1 VSRRLL
7 VLDAYDEAGREALSG
22 AGATHA
28 GELYR
33 RLLSRLAPEVSVE
46 VLPFSSQVGFAPSS
60 ALAEYD
66 GIVWSGSNLTVHR
79 DTPAVRDQLIFARA
93 AFAAGVP
100 SFGSCWAVHVAV
112 TATGGACDVNPRGR
126 EFGVGRTITLN
137 ERGQEH
143 PMFAGKPS
151 AFAALTC
158 HEDHV
163 TSLGEHAEQLA
174 GNAFS
179 EVQAVRVRYGA
190 GEFWAVQYHP
200 EYELIDVAQLG
211 ILRSEQLIAQG
222 FFAGDEDAR
231 RYMEELEALGAEPSR
246 RDLGFRLGVG
256 EDVLDREVRTVE
268 VLNWL
273 RSQVL
278 RQQG

>member
-1 VSRRLL
+1 MIRLL
-7 VLDAYDEAGREALSG
+7 VLDAYDEAGRQALSG

-28 GELYR
+28 GVLYR
-33 RLLSRLAPEVSVE
+33 RLLSRLAPEASVE
-46 VLPFSSQVGFAPSS
+46 VVPFSSEAGFAPSS
-60 ALAEYD
+60 ALREYD
-66 GIVWSGSNLTVHR
+66 GIVWGGSNLTVHR
-79 DTPAVRDQLIFARA
+79 DTPAVRDQLSFARA

-112 TATGGACDVNPRGR
+112 SATGGACEVNPRGR

-137 ERGQEH
+137 GRGQAH
-143 PMFAGKPS
+143 PMFAGKPP
-151 AFAALTC
+151 AFGALTC

-163 TSLGEHAEQLA
+163 RSLGVHAESLA

-179 EVQAVRVRYGA
+179 EIQAVRVRYGA

-200 EYELIDVAQLG
+200 EYELVDVAQLG
-211 ILRSEQLIAQG
+211 ILRSRQLIDQG

-231 RYMEELEALGAEPSR
+231 RYMAELAALGAEPGR

-256 EDVLDREVRTVE
+256 DDVLDQEIRTLEVR
-268 VLNWL
+268 NWL
-273 RSQVL
+273 KSQVL
-278 RQQG
+278 RDES